1 MNLDKRTELIELFD
15 IYSELLT
22 EKQKSYFEDYYY
34 MDLSLSEI
42 ADNYDVSRN
51 AVFDMLKKTEQILQN
66 YEEKLKIHQK
76 NEKILNILKNSDY
89 FDEIKNI
96 IEEWS
101 YGIWR
106 TI

>member
-42 ADNYDVSRN
+42 ADNYGVSRN

-76 NEKILNILKNSDY
+76 NERILNTLKNSDY

-96 IEEWS
+96 IEE
-101 YGIWR
+101 
-106 TI
+106 

>member
-96 IEEWS
+96 IEE
-101 YGIWR
+101 
-106 TI
+106 